1 MFAKLKVYIIMFAA
15 LAAFAGVAY
24 WYYQDTQ
31 KALRQYAENQ
41 GKLEGAIQQ
50 QKAANEAILRDV
62 AKMQSAMKD
71 LNTAFEESRKSVEN
85 ITGLLT
91 QGTDGR
97 DMSVGERAVENPEAR
112 LYIEDSVNTGT
123 AELFRCFEILSGA
136 TPGDA
141 DANAKFI
148 KCVDTSNDADGVQSD
163 TKGN

>member
-1 MFAKLKVYIIMFAA
+1 MFARLKVYIIMFAA
-15 LAAFAGVAY
+15 FAAFAGVAY
-24 WYYQDTQ
+24 WYYMDTQ

-50 QKAANEAILRDV
+50 QKQANEAMLRDV
-62 AKMQSAMKD
+62 KKMQSALTD

-85 ITGLLT
+85 ITGLLKS
-91 QGTDGR
+91 GTDGR

-136 TPGDA
+136 QPGDA
-141 DANAKFI
+141 DANAKYI
-148 KCVDTSNDADGVQSD
+148 KCVDSSNDTDGVQSSP
-163 TKGN
+163 KNN